1 MFSVLSRSVLPV
13 LRSFPSTLSFASK
26 PSFNFGFGGLL
37 GRGLLLSRV
46 QPPLVL
52 LGERGKCCLKTNKSA
67 AKRFRVRGNG
77 RLRRNKAGRSHNTG
91 HKGRKR
97 VNNLAAT
104 APVKEL
110 GIENRM
116 RRLIRA

>member
-1 MFSVLSRSVLPV
+1 MVDFEGEECVVC
-13 LRSFPSTLSFASK
+13 TL
-26 PSFNFGFGGLL
+26 NED
-37 GRGLLLSRV
+37 V
-46 QPPLVL
+46 
-52 LGERGKCCLKTNKSA
+52 
-67 AKRFRVRGNG
+67 
-77 RLRRNKAGRSHNTG
+77 RNKAGRSHNTG